1 MGTTLTV
8 LDKTPSFS
16 FSRGDRKGQEMDAVL
31 SHCLPALYRRA
42 FRHLGNAADAEDAVQ
57 DALLCAFKN
66 LAQFRGEAQMST
78 WLTAIVTNAALTQL
92 RRQARGTY
100 VPLDEQSRDHEGYA
114 LSERLRDR
122 RPSPEEE
129 LRRAEHL
136 AHLMHLVR
144 QLPPTLRKAFELRD
158 LDGLSIR
165 EMTDILRLP
174 EGTVKA
180 RISRARAKLRSLI
193 QSANHKYS
201 FGHYIR
207 VRPIGTHRTAWS
219 CCPTRID
226 QDDTHC

>member
-1 MGTTLTV
+1 MGTTSIV
-8 LDKTPSFS
+8 LDKTPSFD
-16 FSRGDRKGQEMDAVL
+16 FSCGDKKGQEMDAVL
-31 SHCLPALYRRA
+31 SSCLPSLHRRA

-100 VPLDEQSRDHEGYA
+100 VPLDEQSRYQEGYA

-122 RPSPEEE
+122 GPSPEEE
-129 LRRAEHL
+129 LRRAEHV
-136 AHLMHLVR
+136 AHLMHLVQ
-144 QLPPTLRKAFELRD
+144 QLPSTLRKAFELRD

-165 EMTDILRLP
+165 EMTEILRLP

-180 RISRARAKLRSLI
+180 RISRARAKLRNLMEA
-193 QSANHKYS
+193 ANRKYS
-201 FGHYIR
+201 FS
-207 VRPIGTHRTAWS
+207 HRCSRSA
-219 CCPTRID
+219 
-226 QDDTHC
+226 